1 MEPHT
6 AVGTARPGPARRPR
20 GPSARP
26 LCPASPLAPYRPG
39 KAPARR
45 ALSVEDVSAPGP
57 ARAVGRLLE
66 VFPDGTSQLQLQRP
80 PEGTFGFNVASG
92 NGRRDSGRP
101 PAPVL
106 APRPPGQQQAAAVP
120 SGHGRFC
127 FGFSSSKSSRL
138 REPPSEGAGILPS
151 RRWRWQACPTVP
163 TSILKS
169 DSRLPSFHGRVR
181 GRLFV
186 LAASPDLSDVVGVAL
201 FLWLRSVA
209 LACLAVHPGPSL
221 RMGSCW
227 GCSHGPW
234 LQAPGQGPARS
245 QFSTGRTRAGLW
257 TLASTQP
264 C

>member
-1 MEPHT
+1 MIKNHWGRGLC
-6 AVGTARPGPARRPR
+6 GTSHSCGHRQARPWPEASSRPR

-26 LCPASPLAPYRPG
+26 LCPASALAPYRPG

-101 PAPVL
+101 RPLFWLHGP
-106 APRPPGQQQAAAVP
+106 PGISRPPQCLPAVAV
-120 SGHGRFC
+120 SVS
-127 FGFSSSKSSRL
+127 GFSPSNSSGL
-138 REPPSEGAGILPS
+138 REPLSEGTGILPS
-151 RRWRWQACPTVP
+151 RRWRRQACPTVP
-163 TSILKS
+163 RSILKS

-186 LAASPDLSDVVGVAL
+186 LAGSPDLFDVVGVVP
-201 FLWLRSVA
+201 FL
-209 LACLAVHPGPSL
+209 
-221 RMGSCW
+221 
-227 GCSHGPW
+227 
-234 LQAPGQGPARS
+234 
-245 QFSTGRTRAGLW
+245 
-257 TLASTQP
+257 
-264 C
+264 